1 MWARRGWAVQA
12 CARRRLASRPTRA
25 RPVSSRLAGS
35 KARFTQ
41 NNRLVSNGF
50 STNYSTLLDTRY
62 TVETR
67 GDVKLA
73 AMPAGFEDRFH
84 VQRLFAERN
93 WGVWYAYKDTVPAEP
108 SWTIR
113 LNGSATTALRAA
125 LGIE

>member
-1 MWARRGWAVQA
+1 MGTPGLGRSGLRAAAAGQQA
-12 CARRRLASRPTRA
+12 DQGQ
-25 RPVSSRLAGS
+25 AGQQQAGGQQE
-35 KARFTQ
+35 ARFTQ

-50 STNYSTLLDTRY
+50 STTYSTPLDTRY

-93 WGVWYAYKDTVPAEP
+93 GGVWYAYKDTVPAEP